1 MLYKPFSEMLS
12 LREEEIF
19 IRPLKSSLVMK
30 QVILDTDFLLQS
42 LRLKIDLDGEL
53 GRILESSFQ
62 ICILDKTLEE
72 LEGKKDEQLAKSY
85 VERLEVI
92 ATKKDKAVDE
102 LLLEQK
108 GNFLVATQDKELKE
122 KLKKRNIP
130 LITIRNKSH
139 LELV

>member
-1 MLYKPFSEMLS
+1 
-12 LREEEIF
+12 
-19 IRPLKSSLVMK
+19 MK

-42 LRLKIDLDGEL
+42 LRWKIDLKTEL
-53 GRILESSFQ
+53 GRILDFSFT

-72 LEGKKDEQLAKSY
+72 LEGKKDAQLAKAY
-85 VERLEVI
+85 VARLEVLP
-92 ATKKDKAVDE
+92 TKNDKAVDD
-102 LLLEQK
+102 LLLEQE
-108 GNFLVATQDKELKE
+108 GSFLVATQDKELKE